1 MVCVS
6 RNQLPNFAM
15 LNYGIIEWDACVAI
29 LMCLVTA
36 AAVLA
41 ASDQSH
47 QLRELLQELLPEIL
61 TKGLTT
67 MLLPCTIC
75 TGQYYYRLSPSFC
88 QLALGDMKC

>member
-15 LNYGIIEWDACVAI
+15 LNYDIIEWDACVI
-29 LMCLVTA
+29 ISMCLVTA

-47 QLRELLQELLPEIL
+47 QLRKLLQELLPEIL
-61 TKGLTT
+61 AKGLTT

-75 TGQYYYRLSPSFC
+75 TGHCHYRPSPSCC
-88 QLALGDMKC
+88 QLALWNIEC